1 METDE
6 EKEFE
11 YKFIREFKK
20 LNEMFSEIEKNKKIV
35 EEEIISNYTIN
46 KKKVSS
52 IIENYNNFIYGKLL
66 AKFVSC
72 GNLFSIVYGKT
83 ISNYNVGTIEEYMG
97 KILELRLIADKE
109 KIRFEYINGSN
120 KLKYIC
126 WFGQNDMYTSVLVQ
140 DDTNL
145 KMNILNLR

>member
-1 METDE
+1 MVTDE

-35 EEEIISNYTIN
+35 EEEIISNYTTN
-46 KKKVSS
+46 EKKVYN

-72 GNLFSIVYGKT
+72 GNLFSIYGKT

>member
-1 METDE
+1 MVTDE
-6 EKEFE
+6 EKGFE
-11 YKFIREFKK
+11 YKFIRELEK

-35 EEEIISNYTIN
+35 EEEIISNYITN
-46 KKKVSS
+46 EKKVYN

-72 GNLFSIVYGKT
+72 GNLFSMYGKT

-126 WFGQNDMYTSVLVQ
+126 WFGQNDMYKNILVQ
-140 DDTNL
+140 DDINL
-145 KMNILNLR
+145 KINTFNLR

>member
-1 METDE
+1 MVTDE

-35 EEEIISNYTIN
+35 EEEIISNYTTN

-66 AKFVSC
+66 EKFVSC

-109 KIRFEYINGSN
+109 KITFEYINRNN